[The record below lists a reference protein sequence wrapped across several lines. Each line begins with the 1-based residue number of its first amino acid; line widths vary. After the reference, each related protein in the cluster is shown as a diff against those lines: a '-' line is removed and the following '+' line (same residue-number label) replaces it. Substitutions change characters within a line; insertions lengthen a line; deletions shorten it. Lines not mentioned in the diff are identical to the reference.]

1 MEKLIVVRHGSYSS
15 KTGRLTSF
23 GEKQIERLANFIKK
37 TCSGN
42 YWFACSGADRAE
54 GCVRILRDALDHKKY
69 FENWDELFDEKDY
82 LILDKADKIHQ
93 RVNDIRDKADN
104 LVLVSH
110 FSVATGYPTYFMQK
124 EFRDI
129 KGIDNVPMGKAVLV
143 DIVKK
148 DYDIIPH

>member
-1 MEKLIVVRHGSYSS
+1 MQKLIVVRHGNY
-15 KTGRLTSF
+15 KRETGRLTSV
-23 GEKQIERLANFIKK
+23 GEKQIEELANFIKK
-37 TCSGN
+37 ACNGS
-42 YWFACSGADRAE
+42 YYFASSKADRAK
-54 GCVRILRDALDHKKY
+54 GGVRILRDALDYKKY
-69 FENWDELFDEKDY
+69 FENWDELFDEEDY

-124 EFRDI
+124 EFREI